1 MNIATITA
9 MIVDWR
15 NKHQEWLSGPFQK
28 WINLQTE
35 TSFQMT
41 ILIKL
46 NSVHAKLVVRALLG
60 SDDRNSVLAG
70 DSLI

>member
-1 MNIATITA
+1 
-9 MIVDWR
+9 
-15 NKHQEWLSGPFQK
+15 
-28 WINLQTE
+28 
-35 TSFQMT
+35 MT